1 VYDAD
6 YRVII
11 PPYEPSTTNPVDN
24 QADDDDED
32 WKFFEDDDFEDEDK
46 PSRK

>member
-24 QADDDDED
+24 QADDDDDD